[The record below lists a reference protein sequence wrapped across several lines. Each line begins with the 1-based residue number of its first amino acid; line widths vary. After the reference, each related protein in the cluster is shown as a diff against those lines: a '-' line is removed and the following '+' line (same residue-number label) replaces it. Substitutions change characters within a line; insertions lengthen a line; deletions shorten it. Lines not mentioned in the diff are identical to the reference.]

1 MVGHGAAA
9 SAAGAPHSR
18 ARNCGAACADVT
30 RRGAA
35 TARRCLSARE
45 DKAAVC
51 QIARGADVWLF
62 SDSRRGGRW
71 LAFAPMKSLHRNH
84 PDPIDETP
92 PMPVADASMRAATH
106 VAALPRD
113 EIPALDGR
121 HARGLL
127 ALAEITGA
135 TGESVVES
143 LRDIAPD
150 LADWIVDFSY
160 GDVMS
165 RPGLDR
171 RTRQLATIAALT
183 ATSHAPQLKVHITGA
198 LNVGCTRQE
207 IVEVI
212 LQMTVYAGFP
222 AAINAL
228 NLARE
233 VFTARG
239 V

>member
-1 MVGHGAAA
+1 
-9 SAAGAPHSR
+9 
-18 ARNCGAACADVT
+18 
-30 RRGAA
+30 
-35 TARRCLSARE
+35 
-45 DKAAVC
+45 
-51 QIARGADVWLF
+51 
-62 SDSRRGGRW
+62 
-71 LAFAPMKSLHRNH
+71 MKTLHRNH

-92 PMPVADASMRAATH
+92 PMPVADASVRAATH
-106 VAALPRD
+106 VATLPRD
-113 EIPALDGR
+113 ETP
-121 HARGLL
+121 
-127 ALAEITGA
+127 AEITGA

-183 ATSHAPQLKVHITGA
+183 ALGHCAPQLKVHITGA